1 MGSEPC
7 AIHVIRGAYAKSP
20 SLTAIPS
27 GGGGKGG
34 LTDGLSLKVGDLEIV
49 GTNENGLLIQASVNF
64 TNPTNYSATIPY
76 VNISIE
82 KNGSTI
88 GYANV
93 ANATIVPGKNVHVL
107 ARAEWKPSVAGGK
120 EGAKVGKELL
130 SQYISGY
137 NTTLT
142 FRTNRNTIPHSPE
155 LGEAL
160 SKFPVTIQ
168 APRLSPPPQDGDD
181 PEDPEDPGDPGKEEG
196 PHFIKSAT
204 MHLLSSTA
212 VFTLLSPFKHTTL

>member
-1 MGSEPC
+1 MSSFSSN
-7 AIHVIRGAYAKSP
+7 RGAYAKSP
-20 SLTAIPS
+20 SLTAISS

-34 LTDGLSLKVGDLEIV
+34 LTDGFSLKVGDLEIV
-49 GTNENGLLIQASVNF
+49 DTSPDGLVIQASVNF
-64 TNPTNYSATIPY
+64 TNPTNYSATVPY
-76 VNISIE
+76 VDISIE

-88 GYANV
+88 GHAQV
-93 ANATIVPGKNVHVL
+93 TNATIVPGKNSNII
-107 ARAEWKPSVAGGK
+107 AKAQWEPSVAGGK

-142 FRTNRNTIPHSPE
+142 FRTNRNTIPQSPE

-160 SKFPVTIQ
+160 SKFNITIQ
-168 APRLSPPPQDGDD
+168 APHLTPPKDGDD
-181 PEDPEDPGDPGKEEG
+181 EPEDPEDPDEPEKDEG

-212 VFTLLSPFKHTTL
+212 VFQLLSPFKHTTM